1 MQQHGCNLRLSY
13 QVKLLR
19 ERQTPYDITY
29 MWNLKIQ
36 HKWTC
41 LQNRNW
47 LRDPENRTVVSKGE
61 REGRGMDWEFGVGK
75 CKLLHLEW
83 INKVRQY
90 RTGNYI
96 QNHVINHKKSS
107 HSVMSDFLWPHRLY
121 SPWNSLGQN
130 TGVGSLSLLQGIF
143 PIQVSRNCR
152 QILYQLCHKGTL
164 RILEWGTY
172 SFSSGSSQ
180 PRNQTGV
187 SCIAGGFFTSWATR
201 EASW

>member
-1 MQQHGCNLRLSY
+1 
-13 QVKLLR
+13 
-19 ERQTPYDITY
+19 

-36 HKWTC
+36 YKWTF

-83 INKVRQY
+83 INKVLQY

-96 QNHVINHKKSS
+96 QNYVINHKKSS

-130 TGVGSLSLLQGIF
+130 TGVVSLSLLQGIF
-143 PIQVSRNCR
+143 PIQVSR
-152 QILYQLCHKGTL
+152 
-164 RILEWGTY
+164 
-172 SFSSGSSQ
+172 
-180 PRNQTGV
+180 
-187 SCIAGGFFTSWATR
+187 IAGRFFTSCATR
-201 EASW
+201 EPQEYWNGEPIPSPVDLPSTGIKPVFPTLQVDSLPAELPGKPHDKP